1 MKVRIV
7 EKKKYDHILFSS
19 EGLAKFNF
27 SLKVHFSGH
36 HPGSTGSCRV
46 ELMADLNPIIK
57 AMAEK
62 PLTSLVNNMSQKLA
76 ELKVQKISS

>member
-19 EGLAKFNF
+19 EGMAKFNF

-36 HPGSTGSCRV
+36 HPESAGSCRV

-62 PLTSLVNNMSQKLA
+62 PLTALVNSMSQKLA
-76 ELKVQKISS
+76 ELKVEKFNS